1 MTDPAG
7 GANLEATAETERFD
21 DVSITLHWLTVLL
34 IVALFASAW
43 AREAV
48 DHDTRLASAL
58 MTVHRTTG
66 VVTWIVGW
74 ARLVWRCR
82 FAYLPPFPES
92 MPQVQQWVAKANEY
106 GLYLLLLIQP
116 ISGVGNVLF
125 RGHSFKL
132 LVWEIPAVF
141 DANPTLRGVFMEVH
155 EFGGKALLILIGLHA
170 SAALFHRLVLRD
182 DVIERML
189 PSKFSFAAWSKKT
202 KLVPGNS
209 PSADPLFCFTSNT
222 IEIHQCLNCRAPMTL
237 IPDDFGRPVYH
248 CFRCDHVDE
257 ISLLKAPPTVGIF
270 PRLKLSLR
278 GDLQEE

>member
-7 GANLEATAETERFD
+7 GANLEAVAESERFD

-48 DHDTRLASAL
+48 DHDTRLASTL

-66 VVTWIVGW
+66 VVTWMVGW
-74 ARLVWRCR
+74 LRLVWRYR

-92 MPQVQQWVAKANEY
+92 VPKLQQWAAKANEY
-106 GLYLLLLIQP
+106 GLYVLLLTQP
-116 ISGVGNVLF
+116 ISGIGNVLF

-141 DANPTLRGVFMEVH
+141 DANPTIRDIFVEIH
-155 EFGGKALLILIGLHA
+155 EFGGKALLTLIGLHA
-170 SAALFHRLVLRD
+170 CAALFHRLVLRD
-182 DVIERML
+182 GVMERIL
-189 PSKFSFAAWSKKT
+189 PSNLPFAALSKKME
-202 KLVPGNS
+202 LVPGNS
-209 PSADPLFCFTSNT
+209 LLKDPLFCFTSTT
-222 IEIHQCLNCRAPMTL
+222 IEIHHCLDCRAPMTL
-237 IPDDFGRPVYH
+237 TPDDLGKPIYH

-257 ISLLKAPPTVGIF
+257 NSLLQ
-270 PRLKLSLR
+270 R
-278 GDLQEE
+278 GVSN

>member
-1 MTDPAG
+1 VTDPAG
-7 GANLEATAETERFD
+7 GTNLEATAESERFD
-21 DVSITLHWLTVLL
+21 DISITLHWLTVLL

-74 ARLVWRCR
+74 ARLVWRYR

-106 GLYLLLLIQP
+106 GLYLLLLTQP
-116 ISGVGNVLF
+116 VSGIGNVLF

-141 DANPTLRGVFMEVH
+141 DANPTIRGMFVEVH
-155 EFGGKALLILIGLHA
+155 ELGGKALLILIGLHA
-170 SAALFHRLVLRD
+170 CAALFHRLVLHD
-182 DVIERML
+182 DVMRRML
-189 PSKFSFAAWSKKT
+189 PSKSQTAASNKKVDVIARHAKT
-202 KLVPGNS
+202 SYSYSPFRPLQSGPQKLK
-209 PSADPLFCFTSNT
+209 SN
-222 IEIHQCLNCRAPMTL
+222 E
-237 IPDDFGRPVYH
+237 
-248 CFRCDHVDE
+248 
-257 ISLLKAPPTVGIF
+257 
-270 PRLKLSLR
+270 
-278 GDLQEE
+278 